1 MKQLLSCTFNI
12 DTACVEA
19 KFTDGVL
26 LSIYTPGVDAT
37 LDITMKQQVEVDWL
51 IYNEPETYVN
61 LVLTGELE
69 QYVNMVSGIHGLM
82 D

>member
-1 MKQLLSCTFNI
+1 MKAVSCTFNI
-12 DTACVEA
+12 DTACVEV
-19 KFTDGVL
+19 KFIDGTL

-37 LDITMKQQVEVDWL
+37 LYITMKRQTEVDWL

-61 LVLTGELE
+61 LVLSGELE
-69 QYVNMVSGIHGLM
+69 QYVNMMSGVHGLE